1 MEEDIGEAK
10 WVFTEMREIGEK
22 IGVDWNWKQK
32 KEFNM
37 KMETDDTRIRVDGR
51 LVRLTPKQHY
61 EHFKAEFEK

>member
-1 MEEDIGEAK
+1 
-10 WVFTEMREIGEK
+10 MREIGEK

-37 KMETDDTRIRVDGR
+37 KMETYDTRIRVDGR